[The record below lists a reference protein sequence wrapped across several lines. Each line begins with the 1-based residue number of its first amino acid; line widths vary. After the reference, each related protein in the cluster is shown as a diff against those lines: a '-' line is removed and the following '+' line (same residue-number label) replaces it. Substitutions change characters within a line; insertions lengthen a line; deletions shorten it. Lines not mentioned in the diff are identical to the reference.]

1 MRPRCVASGLAARR
15 RLSGL
20 GWGVGLGL
28 LSLPATAQ
36 QAPARWALKITPQ
49 YVVMSGLWLEA
60 EHARPAHPKQTF
72 TFGTQL
78 YAGPT
83 GRPDVAFDPTARP
96 SHAGTVQ
103 GVGGQAEHRF
113 YWTKTGAERAFPTGF
128 YLSYG
133 PMVQFF
139 HLGFAQ
145 IGWHEETSPTGL
157 PYLVYGNMRHYEN
170 VVRYGAAG
178 HAGYQWA
185 LASRVLLDVYAGVGV
200 RKSHY
205 WSAFGE
211 SQFRSGPSDYAH
223 EGVYFPAGF
232 KLGVALR

>member
-1 MRPRCVASGLAARR
+1 MRLLGTTSCLAARR
-15 RLSGL
+15 ALGSL

-28 LSLPATAQ
+28 LSWPAAAQ
-36 QAPARWALKITPQ
+36 QTPASWVLKVTPQ
-49 YVVMSGLWLEA
+49 YVVVSGLWLEA
-60 EHARPAHPKQTF
+60 ERVRPAHPNQTF
-72 TFGTQL
+72 TLGVQF

-83 GRPDVAFDPTARP
+83 GRPDAAFDPTARP
-96 SHAGTVQ
+96 SHAGTVK
-103 GVGGQAEHRF
+103 GVGGQAQHRF
-113 YWTKTGAERAFPTGF
+113 YWAKTGAERAFPTGF

-133 PMVQFF
+133 PTVQFF

-157 PYLVYGNMRHYEN
+157 PYLVYGNMRYYEN

-178 HAGYQWA
+178 HVGYQWA